1 MNSGRYRVD
10 GLLFDK
16 DGTLFDFHAT
26 WSAWAYEVI
35 RELSSDESLLMADLA
50 RSMHYDLG
58 ERRFLPD
65 SPVIAGTGRQ
75 TAECVCDAL
84 PESEIEEIERYLLD
98 TSLNAPLKPT
108 VDLASYFKALS
119 GMGLSLGVMT
129 NDAEAAAI
137 SQLDYFGVSKYFD
150 FIAGFDSGYGA
161 KPEPD
166 PLLAFAEAVDLQP
179 EKVAMVGDSTHDLIA
194 GKAAGMQTIAVL
206 TGAATVEDL
215 MPYSDVVLSDIGHIP
230 CWLIE

>member
-1 MNSGRYRVD
+1 MNSDGYRVD

-26 WSAWAYEVI
+26 WSVWAYQII
-35 RELSSDESLLMADLA
+35 RELSNGEPLLMASLA
-50 RSMHYDLG
+50 KSMDYDLV
-58 ERRFLPD
+58 ERRFRPD
-65 SPVIAGTGRQ
+65 STVIAGTGRQ
-75 TAECVCDAL
+75 TAQCVCDAL
-84 PESEIEEIERYLLD
+84 PEKEIEEIERYLLNS
-98 TSLNAPLKPT
+98 SLNAPLKPP

-137 SQLDYFGVSKYFD
+137 SQLDYFGVSEYFD

-166 PLLAFAEAVDLQP
+166 PLLAFADSVELQP
-179 EKVAMVGDSTHDLIA
+179 EKVAMVGDSIHDLIA

-206 TGAATVEDL
+206 TGAATAEVL
-215 MPYSDVVLSDIGHIP
+215 MPYSDIVLPDIGHIP
-230 CWLIE
+230 NWLIE